1 MSGPKRALGQ
11 NFLVDRNIQRKI
23 VDAVDPRPD
32 QSVLEIGPGRG
43 ALTELLAERA
53 GRLVLVELDDDLAAA
68 LEDRYQNESHV
79 RVIHHDILKLP
90 LDGVTPMPERL
101 RVVGNIPYNIT
112 TPIIF
117 HLLGGSRPADI
128 TLMVQSEVADRM
140 LAEPGTSGYGALTVG
155 VRSVARVERLMR
167 VPPGAFRPRPRVE
180 STVLRIEPFRPSPL
194 EAGQEQALRHVTR
207 AVFQWRRKQ
216 LKRTLRDHPD
226 LRTAPDRMERIG
238 SELDLRRRPETL
250 SPAEFTG
257 LADLLFPEGLP

>member
-1 MSGPKRALGQ
+1 MSRPKRALGQ

-32 QSVLEIGPGRG
+32 QTVLEIGPGRG
-43 ALTELLAERA
+43 ALTELLAERT
-53 GRLVLVELDDDLAAA
+53 GRLVLVELDDELAAS
-68 LEDRYQNESHV
+68 LENRYSDCPRV
-79 RVIHHDILKLP
+79 RVIHRDVLELS
-90 LDGVTPMPERL
+90 LEDVTPEPERL

-112 TPIIF
+112 TPIVF

-140 LAEPGTSGYGALTVG
+140 MAEPGTSGYGALTVG

-167 VPPGAFRPRPRVE
+167 VSPGAFRPRPRVE
-180 STVLRIEPFRPSPL
+180 STVLRIEPIRPTPL
-194 EAGQEQALRHVTR
+194 EAGQEKALRHVTR

-226 LRTAPDRMERIG
+226 LQTAPDRMEQIS

-250 SPAEFTG
+250 SPAEFIG
-257 LADLLFPEGLP
+257 LSDLLFPEGPP